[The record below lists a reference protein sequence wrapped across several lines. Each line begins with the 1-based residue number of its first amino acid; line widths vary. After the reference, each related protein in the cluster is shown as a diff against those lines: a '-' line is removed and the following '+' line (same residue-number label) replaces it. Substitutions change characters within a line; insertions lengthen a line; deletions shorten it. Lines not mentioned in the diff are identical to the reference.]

1 MTRKNY
7 QSHVIRGEGWKN
19 ECVGYHIK
27 GNIFDAVKAKSI
39 IEVEGKM
46 LLLQKVT
53 SSSLHKEFNPVRTSS
68 GLCSRT
74 ASTM

>member
-39 IEVEGKM
+39 IEIEGKG
-46 LLLQKVT
+46 LLLQNVT
-53 SSSLHKEFNPVRTSS
+53 STSLHKEFNSIRTSF
-68 GLCSRT
+68 GL
-74 ASTM
+74 